1 MTLLNCLLS
10 AWYGM
15 PFVSPNNL
23 LVSTIN
29 GTGAV
34 IESVYVIIFII
45 FALKK
50 EKTKIL
56 GLFILVLS
64 VFGVVVVVSLFALH
78 GKGRKLF
85 CGIAATVFSI
95 IMYGSPLTIIRLVI
109 KTKSVE
115 FMPFFLS
122 LFVFLC
128 GTSWFI
134 FGLLGKDPFVAIP
147 NGFGCGLGAV
157 QLILYAIY
165 HNNKGEGKKGAGED
179 ASLEMEK
186 QHQQKPQSL
195 EQV

>member
-1 MTLLNCLLS
+1 MKLNR
-10 AWYGM
+10 YGM

-64 VFGVVVVVSLFALH
+64 VFGVVVVVSLFGLH

-95 IMYGSPLTIIRLVI
+95 IMYGSPLTIIVSSHLPP
-109 KTKSVE
+109 S
-115 FMPFFLS
+115 LS
-122 LFVFLC
+122 L
-128 GTSWFI
+128 S
-134 FGLLGKDPFVAIP
+134 LLSG
-147 NGFGCGLGAV
+147 
-157 QLILYAIY
+157 
-165 HNNKGEGKKGAGED
+165 
-179 ASLEMEK
+179 
-186 QHQQKPQSL
+186 
-195 EQV
+195 